1 MNRCDTA
8 ASNLILLAPLFTT
21 TIANSQTFI
30 SRKSIPEHSVCRKHN
45 MKLSQSAFFP
55 NKGSVSRDFYLLF
68 YSSVSNL
75 LGPLLKR
82 FTYVPVLW
90 IRIRL
95 QEFANLLIFFSQ
107 KHFYELNKVLKNC
120 KQKTSLPGN
129 QGCRSCPFL
138 KFPAPASAPDKFR
151 LRLLLLPLPL
161 VIVIVIVRVP

>member
-1 MNRCDTA
+1 MIRFYYPYETTVHCHIVKTNRSRNGTNWGGYSCTMYLYMYTEQLYIMQRCDTA

-21 TIANSQTFI
+21 TIANSQTYI
-30 SRKSIPEHSVCRKHN
+30 SRKSIPKHSVCRKHN

-95 QEFANLLIFFSQ
+95 QEFAIT
-107 KHFYELNKVLKNC
+107 C
-120 KQKTSLPGN
+120 
-129 QGCRSCPFL
+129 
-138 KFPAPASAPDKFR
+138 
-151 LRLLLLPLPL
+151 
-161 VIVIVIVRVP
+161 